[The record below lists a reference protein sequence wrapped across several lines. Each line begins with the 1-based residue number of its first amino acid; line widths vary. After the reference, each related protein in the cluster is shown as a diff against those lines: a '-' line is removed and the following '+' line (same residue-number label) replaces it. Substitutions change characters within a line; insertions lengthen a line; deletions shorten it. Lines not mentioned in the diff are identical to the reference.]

1 MRRRALERIAT
12 RQDDVMAGAKQQMR
26 TAESAHPST
35 NHDDPHASNPDTSR
49 QSRPR
54 SLVYA

>member
-1 MRRRALERIAT
+1 
-12 RQDDVMAGAKQQMR
+12 VAGAKQQMR

-49 QSRPR
+49 RSHPR
-54 SLVYA
+54 SLVNA